1 MDTGSC
7 VILSAAADLFHC
19 ECLPVRIGQ
28 TPGKGRKRGGDESW
42 SRWTV
47 LYGGKKKIFIFIDL
61 FIYLFI
67 LWLSLECAEGMTGTS
82 VLPRDN
88 K

>member
-7 VILSAAADLFHC
+7 VILRAAADLFHC

-28 TPGKGRKRGGDESW
+28 TPGKGRKQGEDESW

-47 LYGGKKKIFIFIDL
+47 LYREKKNKSLYL
-61 FIYLFI
+61 FIYLVVELGACGGDDRDF
-67 LWLSLECAEGMTGTS
+67 CAALG
-82 VLPRDN
+82 
-88 K
+88 

>member
-1 MDTGSC
+1 MG
-7 VILSAAADLFHC
+7 A
-19 ECLPVRIGQ
+19 
-28 TPGKGRKRGGDESW
+28 
-42 SRWTV
+42 
-47 LYGGKKKIFIFIDL
+47 KKKIFIFIDL